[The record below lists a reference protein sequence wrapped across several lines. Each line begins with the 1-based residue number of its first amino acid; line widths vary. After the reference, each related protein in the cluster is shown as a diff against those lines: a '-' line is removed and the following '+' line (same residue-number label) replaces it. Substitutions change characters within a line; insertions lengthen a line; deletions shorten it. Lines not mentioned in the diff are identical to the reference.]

1 MRRQH
6 ILTAKSIDGGAT
18 TDMEQQTTTC
28 DLSHSNF
35 SSNINSSSSSG
46 NNVSSLSQWIE
57 GARATGRKQGSSIG
71 MSGGGGVDGSPS
83 RQLQYRYQEI
93 SLPHITY
100 GVGDDDDD
108 CDGKLR

>member
-18 TDMEQQTTTC
+18 TDMEQQTTTL

-35 SSNINSSSSSG
+35 SSNSSSSG
-46 NNVSSLSQWIE
+46 NSSNVSSLSQWIE
-57 GARATGRKQGSSIG
+57 GARATGRNQGSSIG

-93 SLPHITY
+93 SLPNITY

-108 CDGKLR
+108 DGKLR

>member
-35 SSNINSSSSSG
+35 SSNSS
-46 NNVSSLSQWIE
+46 SSLSQWIE

-71 MSGGGGVDGSPS
+71 MSGGGGGGVDGSPS

-108 CDGKLR
+108 DCDGKLR

>member
-1 MRRQH
+1 MRRPH

-71 MSGGGGVDGSPS
+71 MSGGVDGSPS